1 MLQADD
7 MTNNRLISLLS
18 IFAMAIAFALPGF
31 TQNQYD
37 VFLDS
42 LKTNVN
48 RQEYGQKWHR
58 GGYKHRVPYRHIVST
73 PVVPD
78 SIDIA
83 YHQKKNFWRAGAEV
97 FGLNMG
103 LWAFDRYVQ
112 HGHYAYIS
120 WETIK
125 ENFKHGFEWDDDH
138 LNTNMF
144 AHPYN
149 GSMFFNAGR
158 SNGFNFWQSELFAIG
173 GSAMWE
179 MFMECEYPS
188 TNDIIATPIGGAALG
203 EVFYRTSDL
212 VLDDSSTGAAR
223 FGRELAAFILDPM
236 RGINRIVTGQAWKR
250 RSTMGRRF
258 GLPPISI
265 ELSVG
270 PRILDMVDTKGFKA
284 GAAVELNLEYGD
296 RFENT
301 TKVPYDY
308 FSFLL
313 EAQVMKTQ
321 PLLSRIEIMG
331 RLMSKE
337 LIDEERINLNAGLYQ
352 HFDFFD
358 SDTIRAE
365 ESNELIPETVPYKM
379 GTPASVGVGA
389 MARFIPNKKMSFD
402 AFAHLN
408 LVALAGVST
417 DFYRDYHRN
426 YSWGMGY
433 SVKAGISWALAD
445 DKVSVKI
452 ADQFYHIFT
461 RNNFDSSYTWMTRP
475 NGTAIEIEGGDNGV
489 TTFNHMEANVNYRL
503 MKNLYLTGGMDLYVR
518 NTDYKDMMIYVW
530 DRSEGLSHVFSLDW
544 SSKQLGAHILLTY
557 KF

>member
-1 MLQADD
+1 MPGRRSLS
-7 MTNNRLISLLS
+7 LIAF
-18 IFAMAIAFALPGF
+18 FAVAIAIALPVF
-31 TQNQYD
+31 SQNKYD
-37 VFLDS
+37 TFLDS
-42 LKTNVN
+42 LKYNVN
-48 RQEYGQKWHR
+48 RQAYGNKWHR
-58 GGYKHRVPYRHIVST
+58 GGYKHRVPYRHIIST
-73 PVVPD
+73 PIVPD
-78 SIDIA
+78 SIDVA

-97 FGLNMG
+97 FGLNMS
-103 LWAFDRYVQ
+103 LWAFDRYVLK
-112 HGHYAYIS
+112 GHYAYIS

-125 ENFKHGFEWDDDH
+125 ENFKHGFEWDNDH

-179 MFMECEYPS
+179 MCMEREYPS

-212 VLDDSSTGAAR
+212 VLDDSSTGAERA
-223 FGRELAAFILDPM
+223 GREVAAFILDPM
-236 RGINRIVTGQAWKR
+236 RGFNRIITGQAWKR
-250 RSTMGRRF
+250 RSTSGRRF

-270 PRILDMVDTKGFKA
+270 PRMLDMIDNKGCRF
-284 GAAVELNLEYGD
+284 GAAAELNLEYGD
-296 RFENT
+296 RFEHT

-313 EAQVMKTQ
+313 EAQMMKTQ
-321 PLLSRIEIMG
+321 PSLSRIEIMG
-331 RLMSKE
+331 RLLSRE
-337 LIDEERINLNAGLYQ
+337 IIDDEHLNLNAGLYQ

-365 ESNELIPETVPYKM
+365 EKNELIPETVPYKM
-379 GTPASVGVGA
+379 GTPASVGGGA
-389 MARFIPNKKMSFD
+389 MIRYIPNHQMSLD
-402 AFAHLN
+402 GFAHFN

-433 SVKAGISWALAD
+433 SVKAGVNWALSN
-445 DKVSVKI
+445 DKISVKI
-452 ADQFYHIFT
+452 ANQFYHLFT
-461 RNNFDSSYTWMTRP
+461 RNNFDSQYTWMTRP
-475 NGTAIEIEGGDNGV
+475 NGASIEIDGGDNGV
-489 TTFNHMEANVNYRL
+489 TTFNHFETNINYRL
-503 MKNLYLTGGMDLYVR
+503 IRHLYLTGGFDLYTR
-518 NTDYKDMMIYVW
+518 HTYYKDMILYILDNQTKMAAVSGLKW
-530 DRSEGLSHVFSLDW
+530 DSR
-544 SSKQLGAHILLTY
+544 QIGAHIMLTY

>member
-1 MLQADD
+1 
-7 MTNNRLISLLS
+7 MTQKRLIS
-18 IFAMAIAFALPGF
+18 AFISMVMTITIALPVF
-31 TQNQYD
+31 SQNDYN

-48 RQEYGQKWHR
+48 RQVYGQKWHR

-78 SIDIA
+78 SADIA
-83 YHQKKNFWRAGAEV
+83 YHQKKHFWRAGAEV

-112 HGHYAYIS
+112 KGHYAYIS

-125 ENFKHGFEWDDDH
+125 ENFKHGFEWDNDH

-212 VLDDSSTGAAR
+212 VLDDSSTGAIR

-270 PRILDMVDTKGFKA
+270 PRVLDMLATKGFKA
-284 GAAVELNLEYGD
+284 GASAELNLEYGD

-331 RLMSKE
+331 RLLSKE
-337 LIDEERINLNAGLYQ
+337 FIDEEHLNLNAGLYQ

-358 SDTIRAE
+358 SDTIRNE
-365 ESNELIPETVPYKM
+365 EKDELIPRTIPYKL
-379 GTPASVGVGA
+379 GTPASAGVGT
-389 MARFIPNKKMSFD
+389 MVRYIPNKKMSFD
-402 AFAHLN
+402 GFAHLN
-408 LVALAGVST
+408 LVALAGVAT
-417 DFYRDYHRN
+417 EFYRDYHRN
-426 YSWGMGY
+426 YSWGAGY
-433 SVKAGISWALAD
+433 SAKAGVNWSTSD

-452 ADQFYHIFT
+452 ANQFYHIFT
-461 RNNFDSSYTWMTRP
+461 KNNFDSSYTWMTRP
-475 NGTAIEIEGGDNGV
+475 NGTAIEIVGGDNGV
-489 TTFNHMEANVNYRL
+489 TTFNHFETNINYRL
-503 MKNLYLTGGMDLYVR
+503 QGNLYLTGGMDLYVR
-518 NTDYKDMMIYVW
+518 HTYYKDMHLEIIDSDDGLFTISSLKW
-530 DRSEGLSHVFSLDW
+530 D
-544 SSKQLGAHILLTY
+544 SKQIGAHLMITY

>member
-1 MLQADD
+1 MLA
-7 MTNNRLISLLS
+7 RRFLS
-18 IFAMAIAFALPGF
+18 IIALIAIASALALPSF
-31 TQNQYD
+31 SQNKYD
-37 VFLDS
+37 TFLDS
-42 LKTNVN
+42 LKQNVN
-48 RQEYGQKWHR
+48 RQAYGNKWHR
-58 GGYKHRVPYRHIVST
+58 GGYKHRVPYRHIIST

-78 SIDIA
+78 SVDIV

-97 FGLNMG
+97 FGLNMS

-112 HGHYAYIS
+112 KGHYAYIS

-125 ENFKHGFEWDDDH
+125 ENFKHGFEWDNDH

-158 SNGFNFWQSELFAIG
+158 SNGYNFWQSELFAIG

-212 VLDDSSTGAAR
+212 VLDDSSTGAERA
-223 FGRELAAFILDPM
+223 GREVAAFILDPM

-250 RSTMGRRF
+250 RSTTGRRF

-270 PRILDMVDTKGFKA
+270 PRMLDMIDNKGCQV
-284 GAAVELNLEYGD
+284 GAAAEINMEYGD
-296 RFENT
+296 RFEHT
-301 TKVPYDY
+301 TKTPYDY

-313 EAQVMKTQ
+313 EAQMMKTQ
-321 PLLSRIEIMG
+321 PSLSRIEIMG
-331 RLMSKE
+331 RLLSKE
-337 LIDEERINLNAGLYQ
+337 IIDEEHLNLNAGLYQ

-365 ESNELIPETVPYKM
+365 EKNELIPETVPYKL
-379 GTPASVGVGA
+379 GTPASVGGGA
-389 MARFIPNKKMSFD
+389 MIRYIPGSKMSMD
-402 AFAHLN
+402 GFAHFN

-433 SVKAGISWALAD
+433 SVKAGFNWALSN
-445 DKVSVKI
+445 DKVSVKL
-452 ADQFYHIFT
+452 ANQFYHIFT
-461 RNNFDSSYTWMTRP
+461 RNNFDSKYTWMTRP
-475 NGTAIEIEGGDNGV
+475 NGATIEIDGGDNGV
-489 TTFNHMEANVNYRL
+489 TTFNHFEASVNYLL
-503 MKNLYLTGGMDLYVR
+503 MKHVYLSAGFDLYTR
-518 NTDYKDMMIYVW
+518 HTYYRDMYLYIFQAP
-530 DRSEGLSHVFSLDW
+530 EGLSEIADLKWDSR
-544 SSKQLGAHILLTY
+544 QIGAHIMLTY

>member
-1 MLQADD
+1 MLA
-7 MTNNRLISLLS
+7 RRFLS
-18 IFAMAIAFALPGF
+18 IIALIAIASALALPSF
-31 TQNQYD
+31 SQNKYD
-37 VFLDS
+37 TFLDS
-42 LKTNVN
+42 LKQNVN
-48 RQEYGQKWHR
+48 RQAYGNKWHR
-58 GGYKHRVPYRHIVST
+58 GGYKHRVPYRHIIST

-78 SIDIA
+78 SVDIV

-97 FGLNMG
+97 FGLNIS

-112 HGHYAYIS
+112 KGHYAYIS

-125 ENFKHGFEWDDDH
+125 ENFKHGFEWDNDH

-158 SNGFNFWQSELFAIG
+158 SNGYNFWQSELYAIG

-212 VLDDSSTGAAR
+212 VLDDSSTGAERA
-223 FGRELAAFILDPM
+223 GREVAAFILDPM
-236 RGINRIVTGQAWKR
+236 RGFNRIVTGQAWKR
-250 RSTMGRRF
+250 RSTTGRRF

-270 PRILDMVDTKGFKA
+270 PRMLDMIDNKGCQV
-284 GAAVELNLEYGD
+284 GAAAEINMEYGD
-296 RFENT
+296 RFEHT
-301 TKVPYDY
+301 TKTPYDY

-313 EAQVMKTQ
+313 EAQMMKTQ
-321 PLLSRIEIMG
+321 PSLSRIEIMG
-331 RLMSKE
+331 RLLSKE
-337 LIDEERINLNAGLYQ
+337 IIDEEHLNLNAGLYQ

-358 SDTIRAE
+358 SDTIRKE
-365 ESNELIPETVPYKM
+365 EKNELIPETVPYKL
-379 GTPASVGVGA
+379 GTPASVGGGA
-389 MARFIPNKKMSFD
+389 MIRYIPNQKMSMD
-402 AFAHLN
+402 GFAHFN

-433 SVKAGISWALAD
+433 SVKAGFNWALSN

-452 ADQFYHIFT
+452 ANQFYHLFT
-461 RNNFDSSYTWMTRP
+461 RNNFDSEYTWMTRP
-475 NGTAIEIEGGDNGV
+475 NGATIEIDGGDNGV
-489 TTFNHMEANVNYRL
+489 TTFNHFEASVNYKL
-503 MKNLYLTGGMDLYVR
+503 LKHIFLSAGFDLYTR
-518 NTDYKDMMIYVW
+518 HTYYRDMHLYIFQAT
-530 DRSEGLSHVFSLDW
+530 EGLSEIADLKWDSR
-544 SSKQLGAHILLTY
+544 QIGAHLMLTY

>member
-1 MLQADD
+1 MLA
-7 MTNNRLISLLS
+7 RRFLS
-18 IFAMAIAFALPGF
+18 IIALIAIASALALPSF
-31 TQNQYD
+31 SQNKYD
-37 VFLDS
+37 TFLDS
-42 LKTNVN
+42 LKQNVN
-48 RQEYGQKWHR
+48 RQAYGNKWHR
-58 GGYKHRVPYRHIVST
+58 GGYKHRVPYRHIIST

-78 SIDIA
+78 SVDIV

-97 FGLNMG
+97 FGLNIS

-112 HGHYAYIS
+112 KGHYAYIS

-125 ENFKHGFEWDDDH
+125 ENFKHGFEWDNDH

-158 SNGFNFWQSELFAIG
+158 SNGYNFWQSELFAIG

-212 VLDDSSTGAAR
+212 VLDDSSTGAERA
-223 FGRELAAFILDPM
+223 GREVAAFILDPM
-236 RGINRIVTGQAWKR
+236 RGFNRIVTGQAWKR
-250 RSTMGRRF
+250 RSTTGRRF

-270 PRILDMVDTKGFKA
+270 PRMLDMIDNKGCQV
-284 GAAVELNLEYGD
+284 GAAAEINMEYGD
-296 RFENT
+296 RFEHT
-301 TKVPYDY
+301 TKTPYDY

-313 EAQVMKTQ
+313 EAQMMKTQ
-321 PLLSRIEIMG
+321 PSLSRIEIMG
-331 RLMSKE
+331 RLLSKE
-337 LIDEERINLNAGLYQ
+337 IIDEEHLNLNAGLYQ

-358 SDTIRAE
+358 SDTIRKE
-365 ESNELIPETVPYKM
+365 EKNELIPETVPYKL
-379 GTPASVGVGA
+379 GTPASVGGGA
-389 MARFIPNKKMSFD
+389 MIRYIPNQKMSMD
-402 AFAHLN
+402 GFAHFN

-417 DFYRDYHRN
+417 DFYRDYHSN

-433 SVKAGISWALAD
+433 SVKAGFNWALSN

-452 ADQFYHIFT
+452 ANQFYHLFT
-461 RNNFDSSYTWMTRP
+461 RNNFDSEYTWMTRP
-475 NGTAIEIEGGDNGV
+475 NGATIEIDGGDNGV
-489 TTFNHMEANVNYRL
+489 TTFNHFEASVNYKL
-503 MKNLYLTGGMDLYVR
+503 LKHIFLSAGFDLYTR
-518 NTDYKDMMIYVW
+518 HTYYKDMHLYIFQAT
-530 DRSEGLSHVFSLDW
+530 EGLSEIADLKWDSR
-544 SSKQLGAHILLTY
+544 QIGAHLMLTY

>member
-1 MLQADD
+1 MLARRILFVI
-7 MTNNRLISLLS
+7 TFL
-18 IFAMAIAFALPGF
+18 AIAFALAIPSYP
-31 TQNQYD
+31 QNNYD
-37 VFLDS
+37 SFLDS

-48 RQEYGQKWHR
+48 KHVYGNKWKK
-58 GGYKHRVPYRHIVST
+58 GSYKHRVPYRHIVST

-78 SIDIA
+78 SADVL

-112 HGHYAYIS
+112 KGYYAYIS

-125 ENFKHGFEWDDDH
+125 ENFKHGFEWDNDH

-158 SNGFNFWQSELFAIG
+158 SNGYNFWQSELFAIG

-212 VLDDSSTGAAR
+212 VLDDSSTGTERA
-223 FGRELAAFILDPM
+223 GREIAAFILDPM

-250 RSTMGRRF
+250 RSTSGRRF

-270 PRILDMVDTKGFKA
+270 PRMLAMVDNDGCRF
-284 GAAVELNLEYGD
+284 GAAAEVNLEYGD
-296 RFENT
+296 RFENS
-301 TKVPYDY
+301 TKIPYDY

-313 EAQVMKTQ
+313 EAQMMKTQ
-321 PLLSRIEIMG
+321 PTLSRIEIMG
-331 RLMSKE
+331 RLLSKE
-337 LIDEERINLNAGLYQ
+337 IIDEQHLNLNVGLYQ

-358 SDTIRAE
+358 SDTIRSE
-365 ESNELIPETVPYKM
+365 EKNELIPETVPYKM
-379 GTPASVGVGA
+379 GTPASVGGGG
-389 MARFIPNKKMSFD
+389 MIRYIPNQEMSLD
-402 AFAHLN
+402 GFAHFN

-433 SVKAGISWALAD
+433 SVKAGVNWALSN
-445 DKVSVKI
+445 DKISVKI
-452 ADQFYHIFT
+452 ANQFYHLFT
-461 RNNFDSSYTWMTRP
+461 RNNFDSQYTWMTRP
-475 NGTAIEIEGGDNGV
+475 NGTTIEIDGGDNGV
-489 TTFNHMEANVNYRL
+489 TTFNHLEASINYKLIRH
-503 MKNLYLTGGMDLYVR
+503 LYLTGGFDLYTR
-518 NTDYKDMMIYVW
+518 HTYYKDMVLHI
-530 DRSEGLSHVFSLDW
+530 
-544 SSKQLGAHILLTY
+544 SSKNNEFPGIYGLKWDSKQIGAHIMLTY

>member
-1 MLQADD
+1 
-7 MTNNRLISLLS
+7 MTRKRLISL
-18 IFAMAIAFALPGF
+18 IAFFAMAIAIAIPAFAE
-31 TQNQYD
+31 NQYD
-37 VFLDS
+37 AFMDS

-48 RQEYGQKWHR
+48 RQVYGQKWHW

-73 PVVPD
+73 PVIPD
-78 SIDIA
+78 SADMA
-83 YHQKKNFWRAGAEV
+83 YHRKKNFWRASAEV
-97 FGLNMG
+97 FGLNMS

-112 HGHYAYIS
+112 HGQYAYIS

-179 MFMECEYPS
+179 MFMEKEYPS

-212 VLDDSSTGAAR
+212 VLDDSSTGGAR

-236 RGINRIVTGQAWKR
+236 RGITRIVTGQAWKR
-250 RSTMGRRF
+250 RSTTGRRF

-265 ELSVG
+265 DLSIG
-270 PRILDMVDTKGFKA
+270 MRFLDMLNNHGFRV
-284 GAAVELNLEYGD
+284 GATAELNLEYGD
-296 RFENT
+296 RFEAT

-313 EAQVMKTQ
+313 EAQAMKTQ
-321 PLLSRIEIMG
+321 PILSRIEIMG

-337 LIDEERINLNAGLYQ
+337 LIDEEKINLNLGIYQ

-358 SDTIRAE
+358 SDTIRRE
-365 ESNELIPETVPYKM
+365 EKDELIPETIPYKL
-379 GTPASVGVGA
+379 GTPASVGVGS
-389 MARFIPNKKMSFD
+389 MVRFIPTEKSSLD
-402 AFAHLN
+402 GFAHFN

-433 SVKAGISWALAD
+433 SVKAGLNWALAND
-445 DKVSVKI
+445 HVSVKI
-452 ADQFYHIFT
+452 ANQFYHIFT
-461 RNNFDSSYTWMTRP
+461 RNNFDSKYTWMTRP
-475 NGTAIEIEGGDNGV
+475 NGTEIEIDGGDNGV
-489 TTFNHMEANVNYRL
+489 TTFNHLEACINYRL
-503 MKNLYLTGGMDLYVR
+503 IKNLYLTCGMDLYTR
-518 NTDYKDMMIYVW
+518 HTYYKDMVLFIKNDPSGLAAIADLKW
-530 DRSEGLSHVFSLDW
+530 DSR
-544 SSKQLGAHILLTY
+544 QLGTHVMLTY